1 MKSFHKVS
9 NYFPSLDRIIG
20 ELKNRFAENDQKHLV
35 ALGSLVFDDDPSQGV
50 IELVCEFYSLEKDA
64 MFTDIKLYKH
74 FKVKHF

>member
-9 NYFPSLDRIIG
+9 NYFPLLDRIIE
-20 ELKNRFAENDQKHLV
+20 ELKNRFAGNYQKHLV
-35 ALGSLVFDDDPSQGV
+35 TLGSLVFYDDPSQRD
-50 IELVCEFYSLEKDA
+50 IELVCEFYSLEKYA